1 MDIMGL
7 QNTTELLEER
17 LKMLRVTGVK
27 EWAGRGGGGV
37 KVAVGGG
44 LVHHTGRQ

>member
-17 LKMLRVTGVK
+17 LKMLRVTGA
-27 EWAGRGGGGV
+27 EAGGGV